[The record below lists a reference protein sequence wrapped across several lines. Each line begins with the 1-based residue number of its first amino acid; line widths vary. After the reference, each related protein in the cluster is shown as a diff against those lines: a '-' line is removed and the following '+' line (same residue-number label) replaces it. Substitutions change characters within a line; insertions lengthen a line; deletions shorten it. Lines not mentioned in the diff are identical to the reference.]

1 MKKMKDIMLELE
13 EKERDEVAKT
23 IDECMKRICCENVDW
38 RNFAVYD
45 SSVSTITNILRK
57 MEIHFLLP
65 IAEEVVMDE
74 AGREVRILITS
85 TKDKQDDVWFVRV
98 DTTKLL
104 ARIECSSRT
113 MKYLQAE

>member
-45 SSVSTITNILRK
+45 SSVPTITNILRK

-65 IAEEVVMDE
+65 IAEEAKLEKDKQVKIIV
-74 AGREVRILITS
+74 TS
-85 TKDKQDDVWFVRV
+85 TKDKYDDVWFVRV